1 MLKCVKS
8 SFVLVI
14 FWLNNAP
21 WKVDKL
27 MLIAVKSRHWKY
39 STFINIFYVTTF
51 VMIKLSILLTKKL
64 KKDHCNC
71 EWLQFFN
78 VLKQFFFL
86 LCVSVFV
93 CFFFKVESSSK
104 LPAILEDQGKSWKIT
119 VTIHAYIWSR
129 TLASVKVN
137 HFSAFHFIIFIF
149 INLFYLAKFYLIQF
163 LLINSSYYPYSYA
176 FIIFGNSILIHW
188 L

>member
-27 MLIAVKSRHWKY
+27 TLIAVKSRHWKY

-51 VMIKLSILLTKKL
+51 VMIKLSILLTKKF
-64 KKDHCNC
+64 KNDHCNC
-71 EWLQFFN
+71 EWLQ
-78 VLKQFFFL
+78 LFFL

-93 CFFFKVESSSK
+93 CFFKVESSSK
-104 LPAILEDQGKSWKIT
+104 LPAILEDQGNSWKIT

-137 HFSAFHFIIFIF
+137 HFSAFYFIIFIF
-149 INLFYLAKFYLIQF
+149 INLFYLAKFYLIPF

-176 FIIFGNSILIHW
+176 FIIFCNSILIHW